1 MSKGRQE
8 GEIVVNGN
16 SGDTKV
22 WKDTGA
28 DVGGKYKPKEQS
40 LNLSAAQAR
49 TQGVVSLPSLLLW
62 TVNSSRAGVVIISVR
77 DKEMLNKC

>member
-8 GEIVVNGN
+8 GEIVMNGN

-49 TQGVVSLPSLLLW
+49 T
-62 TVNSSRAGVVIISVR
+62 
-77 DKEMLNKC
+77 